1 MKKFGILLAVFVLAT
16 VCVSAQKEQPTKD
29 KEKTAA
35 ATAEIK
41 TDEPLDLAKK
51 ALAAHGGDKLKKLK
65 NIFIKGT
72 TDISA
77 SPTQTLPAGFV
88 IIYEG
93 EKYSFDIQAPPMFNF
108 KQVFDGQETY
118 SSMRGISLPPLNRLG
133 FTLLIKMDE
142 KGYTVSQLPEKFK
155 KKRGFRISSPEGY
168 YTDFII
174 DEKTNLVKEY
184 EASYDFNGGQ
194 VTTSVAID
202 GYKEIGGVL
211 INEKFSQRLEMGQM
225 SYYSNFKAKEILVDI
240 KLPENAFTMTK

>member
-1 MKKFGILLAVFVLAT
+1 MKKFGILLFVLFFALG
-16 VCVSAQKEQPTKD
+16 VSAQKEQNPKE
-29 KEKTAA
+29 KEKTTIADG
-35 ATAEIK
+35 K
-41 TDEPLDLAKK
+41 STDLLELAKK
-51 ALAAHGGDKLKKLK
+51 ALAAHGGEKFKNLK
-65 NIFIKGT
+65 NIYMKGT

-88 IIYEG
+88 IVYEG

-108 KQVFDGQETY
+108 RQVYDGQETF
-118 SSMRGISLPPLNRLG
+118 SSMRGMSLPPLNRLG
-133 FTLLIKMDE
+133 FPMLIKVEAD
-142 KGYTVSQLPEKFK
+142 GYKVSALPEKLK
-155 KKRGFRISSPEGY
+155 KKRGFRVTSPDGY

-211 INEKFSQRLEMGQM
+211 INEKFSQRLEMGQQ
-225 SYYSNFKAKEILVDI
+225 SYYSNFKAKEILVDT
-240 KLPENAFTMTK
+240 KLPENTFTLGK